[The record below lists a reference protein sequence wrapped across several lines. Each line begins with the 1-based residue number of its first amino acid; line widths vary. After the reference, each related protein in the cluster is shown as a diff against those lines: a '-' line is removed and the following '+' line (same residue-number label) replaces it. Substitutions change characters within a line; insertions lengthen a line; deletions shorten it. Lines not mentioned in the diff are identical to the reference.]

1 MINEAKI
8 AFRNLKRQKRRTVLT
23 VGILSFGVV
32 AVLIFSALAGS
43 FKNMMIGQITDSMM
57 GHLQIHERGYIM
69 SLDNLP
75 LDKMMKIKK
84 IEKLTEI
91 LDKIPEIEA
100 YSLRITMGG
109 MLSNYLET
117 TNIKVA
123 AIKPDMESKV
133 IPLLPGRIKS
143 GEFLKKGGIL
153 IPDLVARGFNAEV
166 GQDIVF
172 IANNKDGSVNGLTLK
187 ITGIIETVAGPSGKY
202 GYIHFDDAIK
212 ILRMD
217 QVEVSEVAV
226 RLKNID
232 DLDMVVKKI
241 SRYLVKIPNKKGKPY
256 FEVHPWKK
264 LSPFF
269 NIARM
274 IDLMSLFIRII
285 LIAVVLIS
293 VMNVMMMAVY
303 ERVSEIGTIAAIGT
317 MPGKIRLIFLFEGF
331 FLGAAGVIIGD
342 IIGIVFIYMAKLMR
356 FRISFARI
364 DNILLDPSI
373 PWDQMIFIAGIV
385 IIISVIASLEPA
397 FRASRMEP
405 ITALGYN

>member
-1 MINEAKI
+1 
-8 AFRNLKRQKRRTVLT
+8 
-23 VGILSFGVV
+23 
-32 AVLIFSALAGS
+32 
-43 FKNMMIGQITDSMM
+43 
-57 GHLQIHERGYIM
+57 
-69 SLDNLP
+69 
-75 LDKMMKIKK
+75 MMKIKK
-84 IEKLTEI
+84 IEKLTKI
-91 LDKIPEIEA
+91 LDKIPGIEA
-100 YSLRITMGG
+100 YSLRILIGG

-123 AIKPDMESKV
+123 AIKPGMESKV

-172 IANNKDGSVNGLTLK
+172 IANNKDGSVNGQTLK

-241 SRYLVKIPNKKGKPY
+241 SRYLEKIPNKKGKPY
-256 FEVHPWKK
+256 FEVHSWKK

-303 ERVSEIGTIAAIGT
+303 ERVPEIGTIAAIGT

-331 FLGAAGVIIGD
+331 FLGAAGVIVGD
-342 IIGIVFIYMAKLMR
+342 IIGIVFIYMAKLMK
-356 FRISFARI
+356 FSVSFARI

>member
-23 VGILSFGVV
+23 VSIIGFGVV

-57 GHLQIHERGYIM
+57 GHLQIHKKGYIM

-75 LDKMMKIKK
+75 LDKMINVKK
-84 IEKLTEI
+84 IEKLAKF
-91 LDKIPEIEA
+91 LNQIPEIEA
-100 YSLRITMGG
+100 YSLRILMGG
-109 MLSNYLET
+109 MLSNYLDT

-123 AIKPDMESKV
+123 AIKPDMEFRV

-153 IPDLVARGFNAEV
+153 IPDLIARGFNTRV

-172 IANNKDGSVNGLTLK
+172 ITNNKDGSVNGLTLK
-187 ITGIIETVAGPSGKY
+187 ISGIIETVAGPSGKY
-202 GYIHFDDAIK
+202 GYIHYDDAIK

-217 QVEVSEVAV
+217 QVEISEVAV

-232 DLDMVVKKI
+232 DLAVAMKKI
-241 SRYLVKIPNKKGKPY
+241 NNHLEKITNKKGKPF
-256 FEVHPWKK
+256 FEIHSWKK

-269 NIARM
+269 NVVRM
-274 IDLMSLFIRII
+274 IDLMSLFIGII

-293 VMNVMMMAVY
+293 VMNVMVMAVY
-303 ERVSEIGTIAAIGT
+303 ERISEIGTIAAIGT
-317 MPGKIRLIFLFEGF
+317 LPGKIRLIFLFEGF
-331 FLGAAGVIIGD
+331 FIGTLGVIIGN
-342 IIGIVFIYMAKLMR
+342 IIGVVLIHVAKILK
-356 FRISFARI
+356 FSVSFARAN
-364 DNILLDPSI
+364 NILLDPSI
-373 PWDQMIFIAGIV
+373 PWNQMMLTAVIV
-385 IIISVIASLEPA
+385 ILMSIIASLEPA

-405 ITALGYN
+405 ILALYHK